1 MITLNQLHVEIEA
14 RVKSIRADHEDWLC
28 RKGCD
33 NCCRRLAAIPRLTA
47 AEWACLREGLAELT
61 SAQLETITQDIME
74 LQQHPASPLVCPLLD
89 KATGA
94 CLVYTR
100 RPLACRTY
108 GFYVQRGLGLYCKEI
123 EARVARGEWA
133 TVVWGNQDALDR
145 RLSGCGT
152 VRALTEWF
160 LDTAERLPGKGCHHE

>member
-1 MITLNQLHVEIEA
+1 MITLNQLHAEIEA

-33 NCCRRLAAIPRLTA
+33 RCCRQLAAIPRLTA
-47 AEWACLREGLAELT
+47 AEWDCLREGLAELS
-61 SAQLETITQDIME
+61 SAQLKAITRDIME

-89 KATGA
+89 QSTGA

-152 VRALTEWF
+152 ARDLTEWF
-160 LDTAERLPGKGCHHE
+160 LEPADDVSAMTRHRE